1 MLAQIL
7 LIANLI
13 ACGEEEKKEIPTPP
27 AKTEETKKVE
37 PKTEEVK
44 TEEVKTEEVK
54 TEEVKTEETK
64 KEEPKT
70 EEAKGEATGNAP
82 EVKTETKKI
91 TSGKVTASKSG
102 DLLPKAKRQLL
113 TRAKKDG
120 FSGVK
125 DINLV
130 KQECKEGKC
139 TGLAQATAYKTI
151 ITYKEGN
158 EVAVAQADKSKKNA
172 VISKIDGDN
181 YSVKYDDGSEATVA
195 KSALSVRK

>member
-27 AKTEETKKVE
+27 AKVE
-37 PKTEEVK
+37 A
-44 TEEVKTEEVK
+44 
-54 TEEVKTEETK
+54 TK
-64 KEEPKT
+64 KEEPKPEVKKEEPKK
-70 EEAKGEATGNAP
+70 EEANAEEAAASGNAP
-82 EVKTETKKI
+82 EVKTETKQI
-91 TSGKVTASKSG
+91 TSGKINASKSG
-102 DLLPKAKRQLL
+102 DLIPKGKRQLL
-113 TRAKKDG
+113 TRAKKEG

-125 DINLV
+125 DIKLV

-139 TGLAQATAYKTI
+139 TGLAQGMAYKTI

-172 VISKIDGDN
+172 VIAKIDGDK
-181 YSVKYDDGSEATVA
+181 YTVKYDDGSEATVA